1 MSGHVLT
8 IALGNSLLWSVYL
21 LLTRHVVSGAQLDA
35 WAYTLV
41 QLLTAE
47 VKAIVPPA
55 VAADALTADAPP
67 PPLLAVVVATAEDE
81 IHSQVRAP

>member
-21 LLTRHVVSGAQLDA
+21 LLMRHVVSGAQLDA

-41 QLLTAE
+41 QLLTAGLAMLW
-47 VKAIVPPA
+47 VGRRSPGRQSPANGAIC
-55 VAADALTADAPP
+55 
-67 PPLLAVVVATAEDE
+67 
-81 IHSQVRAP
+81 